1 MSKMVRA
8 NECAEPLDARRHR
21 GCRGEQEPQWPDACR
36 DMASRRWI
44 SKREEQPFRI
54 SRKADCPSGAED
66 AVMTEP
72 NKALH
77 SRHER
82 HERLAHG
89 MLNGLW

>member
-1 MSKMVRA
+1 MQQGMEDAVESKATV
-8 NECAEPLDARRHR
+8 ARCLQ
-21 GCRGEQEPQWPDACR
+21 GAWLLAGGYPG
-36 DMASRRWI
+36 
-44 SKREEQPFRI
+44 REEQPFRI
-54 SRKADCPSGAED
+54 SRKADCPSAAED

-89 MLNGLW
+89 MLNGLWQ